1 MRVRAAAVLA
11 AFLGLTSATSS
22 VAQSLEDTVVSRKTE
37 IFVRI
42 QRSLNSKTARAG
54 DRFHG
59 QVEVPVTVEDRII
72 IPKGSFIIGHVDL
85 SQPAGRMKG
94 KSQMKL
100 VFDTVILPSGT
111 TRSIQARLSAAEG
124 QKLDDAREDGTMQGQ
139 GSQGSDTVGT
149 ATKGALPGAG
159 VGAIAGGWK
168 GAGIGAAAGAATG
181 ALIGL
186 LKKGKHVELP
196 RGTSIT
202 IQLEDDIVF
211 VKPSARLATH

>member
-11 AFLGLTSATSS
+11 AFLGWTSATTS
-22 VAQSLEDTVVSRKTE
+22 VAQSLEDAVVPRKTE

-42 QRSLNSKTARAG
+42 QRSLNSKTARTG

-72 IPKGSFIIGHVDL
+72 IPKGSFILGHVDV
-85 SQPAGRMKG
+85 SQAAGRIQG
-94 KSQMKL
+94 TSQMRL
-100 VFDTVILPSGT
+100 LFDTVILPSGT

-211 VKPSARLATH
+211 VKPSARLATN

>member
-100 VFDTVILPSGT
+100 VFDTVILPNGT

-139 GSQGSDTVGT
+139 GSQGSATTGM
-149 ATKGALPGAG
+149 ATKGTLPGAG
-159 VGAIAGGWK
+159 VGAISGGWK

-186 LKKGKHVELP
+186 FKKGKHVELS

-211 VKPSARLATH
+211 VKPAARLSTN